1 MLLFFPSLP
10 EEGLRCIR
18 ECASLLFHTYIS
30 PILLYSVE
38 NWATLTDKE
47 LKNMTS
53 EILFTNTDRKIDILH
68 RKMLKYI
75 LGASK
80 SCQNTMI
87 YGETSEIPISIK
99 GYRLMV
105 NYWHRVTNLPDQT
118 LVKKALLENIY
129 LRTNWIKTIEKLT
142 NWYNIINLVDS
153 PSRLKKAS
161 YNNSKSKFIE
171 IWTNSLQNPEM
182 PKLEFYRT
190 QKNAFITEKYLDLP
204 LFQHRQII
212 TKLRCSDHQ
221 LDIERGRYRGIL
233 RIERIFVQTML
244 SKTKNTS

>member
-1 MLLFFPSLP
+1 
-10 EEGLRCIR
+10 
-18 ECASLLFHTYIS
+18 
-30 PILLYSVE
+30 
-38 NWATLTDKE
+38 
-47 LKNMTS
+47 
-53 EILFTNTDRKIDILH
+53 
-68 RKMLKYI
+68 
-75 LGASK
+75 
-80 SCQNTMI
+80 MI
-87 YGETSEIPISIK
+87 YGETSEIPLSVK

-153 PSRLKKAS
+153 PSRLRKAS

-171 IWTNSLQNPEM
+171 MWTNSLQNPEM

-233 RIERIFVQTML
+233 RTERICKLCTNNAIENEEHFLVRCPFYDRLKGKHNLTEFTESDEFMKGLDPKKLAKYLIRAFEIRKKQIEL
-244 SKTKNTS
+244 LE